1 MDIIKATNRDG
12 SPNLFQNLQRSA
24 SVCRK
29 WQQNF
34 SKIQRTVPI
43 QNTEITLMNF
53 QIDYLVQKVSN
64 LHCVIWKQTGMFIA
78 ILLLLN
84 GCQPTSIDTQQL
96 DAATQY
102 QLVDWNKKLTNIVV
116 EDIFTPP
123 VCSRIYVYANIAA
136 YEVLATGNDTYKS
149 FAGQLKELQSIPLP
163 KEGETL
169 YLPLA
174 SGVAFAKVGKELV
187 YGQDKMEEELQNYL
201 KNMGGLPTAVFDNS
215 VAYGE
220 KVAAH
225 ILAWAGKDGY
235 LERSALPQYV
245 LQKEPGKW
253 KPTPPDYMPAIEPHW
268 NTLRTFVIE
277 NPEQFPPIPP
287 TDFDTQ
293 PHSQFYQET
302 MEVYEAVNNLDEER
316 LEIAKFWD
324 CNPNVSHTKGHL
336 MFFDQ
341 KISPGGHWVSIAGIA
356 IKKQQV
362 NLMHS
367 AQILAMTTITLA
379 DAFISCWDEK
389 YRSSLVRP
397 ETYINEHIDPNWK
410 PVLQTPPFPEYTSG
424 HSVISSAAAVMLTH
438 LMGDN
443 VAFTDSTEVQWGL
456 PVREFTSFYAAADE
470 AAISR
475 LYGGIHYM
483 PAIENGV
490 TQGKIIGDYVVGE
503 LGKYFNKE

>member
-1 MDIIKATNRDG
+1 MNILPHPNFVKLRIKYQILGFFLCLAV
-12 SPNLFQNLQRSA
+12 LFCDCQSEPFN
-24 SVCRK
+24 K
-29 WQQNF
+29 E
-34 SKIQRTVPI
+34 KIDV
-43 QNTEITLMNF
+43 
-53 QIDYLVQKVSN
+53 
-64 LHCVIWKQTGMFIA
+64 
-78 ILLLLN
+78 
-84 GCQPTSIDTQQL
+84 
-96 DAATQY
+96 ATQY
-102 QLVDWNKKLTNIVV
+102 QLVDWNKKLTNVV
-116 EDIFTPP
+116 VADIFTPP
-123 VCSRIYVYANIAA
+123 VCSRIYVYSNIAA
-136 YEVLATGNDTYKS
+136 YEALAVGNKEYKS
-149 FAGQLKELQSIPLP
+149 LAGNLKELTPIPAP
-163 KEGETL
+163 SDQEKV

-174 SGVAFAKVGKELV
+174 SGVAFAKVGEKLV
-187 YGQDKMEEELQNYL
+187 YDQEKMANELADYL
-201 KNMGGLPTAVFDNS
+201 KDIKKLGIPSTIYNNS

-220 KVAAH
+220 KVAEH
-225 ILAWAGKDGY
+225 ILAWAGTDGY

-245 LQKEPGKW
+245 LEEEAGKW

-268 NTLRTFVIE
+268 NTLRTFVI
-277 NPEQFPPIPP
+277 NQSTQFPPAKP
-287 TDFDTQ
+287 TPFNTQ
-293 PHSQFYQET
+293 KNSQFYKET
-302 MEVYEAVNNLDEER
+302 MEVYEAVNNLDKEK

-356 IKKQQV
+356 IKKQEV
-362 NLMHS
+362 DLMKS

-397 ETYINEHIDPNWK
+397 ETYINEYIDPKWK

-438 LMGDN
+438 IMGDN
-443 VAFTDSTEVQWGL
+443 IAFQDSTEVQWGL
-456 PVREFTSFYAAADE
+456 PVRNFESFYEAADE

-490 TQGKIIGDYVVGE
+490 SQGKVLGNYVVKE
-503 LGKYFNKE
+503 LKEYL

>member
-1 MDIIKATNRDG
+1 MNFLTKKAIESDAPINTD
-12 SPNLFQNLQRSA
+12 SHLC
-24 SVCRK
+24 V
-29 WQQNF
+29 
-34 SKIQRTVPI
+34 SKIVGLFLAIILLFTNCQTTPF
-43 QNTEITLMNF
+43 NTE
-53 QIDYLVQKVSN
+53 K
-64 LHCVIWKQTGMFIA
+64 
-78 ILLLLN
+78 
-84 GCQPTSIDTQQL
+84 L
-96 DAATQY
+96 DKATQY
-102 QLVDWNKKLTNIVV
+102 QLIDWNKKLTNIVV

-136 YEVLATGNDTYKS
+136 YEVLATNSPTTKS
-149 FAGQLKELQSIPLP
+149 FAGQLKELTPIPQP
-163 KEGETL
+163 TAGMEL

-174 SGVAFAKVGKELV
+174 SGVAFAKVGKNLV
-187 YGQDKMEEELQNYL
+187 YGQDKMEEALGTYL
-201 KNMGGLPTAVFDNS
+201 KEMESLGIPKTIFKNS
-215 VAYGE
+215 IAYGE
-220 KVAAH
+220 QVAAH

-235 LERSALPQYV
+235 LERSALPQYI
-245 LQKEPGKW
+245 LEEGAGKW

-277 NPEQFPPIPP
+277 KADQFPPLQP
-287 TDFDTQ
+287 TPFDTQ
-293 PHSQFYQET
+293 SNSQFYKET
-302 MEVYEAVNNLDEER
+302 IEVYEAVNNLNEER

-356 IKKQQV
+356 IKQQQV
-362 NLMHS
+362 DLLTS
-367 AQILAMTTITLA
+367 AQILALTTITLA

-424 HSVISSAAAVMLTH
+424 HSVISSAAAVMLTN
-438 LMGDN
+438 LMGET
-443 VAFTDSTEVQWGL
+443 VAFQDSTEVQWGL
-456 PVREFTSFYAAADE
+456 PVRHFDSFYDAANE

-490 TQGKIIGDYVVGE
+490 AQGKVIGNYVVAE
-503 LGKYFNKE
+503 LTDYIE

>member
-1 MDIIKATNRDG
+1 
-12 SPNLFQNLQRSA
+12 
-24 SVCRK
+24 
-29 WQQNF
+29 
-34 SKIQRTVPI
+34 
-43 QNTEITLMNF
+43 
-53 QIDYLVQKVSN
+53 
-64 LHCVIWKQTGMFIA
+64 
-78 ILLLLN
+78 
-84 GCQPTSIDTQQL
+84 
-96 DAATQY
+96 
-102 QLVDWNKKLTNIVV
+102 
-116 EDIFTPP
+116 
-123 VCSRIYVYANIAA
+123 
-136 YEVLATGNDTYKS
+136 
-149 FAGQLKELQSIPLP
+149 
-163 KEGETL
+163 L

-174 SGVAFAKVGKELV
+174 SGVAFAKVGKDLV
-187 YGQDKMEEELQNYL
+187 YGQDKMEEALQNYL
-201 KNMGGLPTAVFDNS
+201 TELKHIGGLPTDVFDRS

-225 ILAWAGKDGY
+225 ILDWAGKDGY

-277 NPEQFPPIPP
+277 NAEQFPPTPP

-293 PHSQFYQET
+293 RNSRFYKET
-302 MEVYEAVNNLDEER
+302 MEVYEAVNNLNEEQ

-336 MFFDQ
+336 IFFDQ
-341 KISPGGHWVSIAGIA
+341 KISPGGHWVSIAGIT

-362 NLMHS
+362 DLMRS
-367 AQILAMTTITLA
+367 AQIFAMTTITLA

-397 ETYINEHIDPNWK
+397 ETYINEHIDPDWK

-424 HSVISSAAAVMLTH
+424 HSVISSAAAVMLTN
-438 LMGDN
+438 LIGDN
-443 VAFTDSTEVQWGL
+443 VSFQDSTEVQWGL
-456 PVREFTSFYAAADE
+456 PVREFTSFYDASDE

-490 TQGKIIGDYVVGE
+490 TQGKIIGNYVVEE
-503 LGKYFNKE
+503 LEEYFNKK

>member
-1 MDIIKATNRDG
+1 
-12 SPNLFQNLQRSA
+12 
-24 SVCRK
+24 
-29 WQQNF
+29 
-34 SKIQRTVPI
+34 
-43 QNTEITLMNF
+43 MNENSR
-53 QIDYLVQKVSN
+53 IYIL
-64 LHCVIWKQTGMFIA
+64 
-78 ILLLLN
+78 ILLLTLLLSN
-84 GCQPTSIDTQQL
+84 CQNEPFNTQKLDT
-96 DAATQY
+96 ATQF
-102 QLVDWNKKLTNIVV
+102 QLVDWNKKLTNVV
-116 EDIFTPP
+116 VADIFTPP
-123 VCSRIYVYANIAA
+123 VCSRIYVYSNIAA
-136 YEVLATGNDTYKS
+136 YEVLAIGSEQHKS
-149 FAGQLKELQSIPLP
+149 FAGQLKELSPIPP
-163 KEGETL
+163 PVEGQEL

-174 SGVAFAKVGKELV
+174 SGVAFAKVGKDLV
-187 YGQDKMEEELQNYL
+187 YDQDKMEENLKRYL
-201 KNMGGLPTAVFDNS
+201 KEIEDLGIPKSTFENS

-245 LQKEPGKW
+245 LEEEPGKW

-268 NTLRTFVIE
+268 NTLRTFVI
-277 NPEQFPPIPP
+277 NNAEQFPPTKP
-287 TDFDTQ
+287 TAFNTEKSS
-293 PHSQFYQET
+293 PFYKET

-356 IKKQQV
+356 IKKEQV
-362 NLMHS
+362 NLLQS
-367 AQILAMTTITLA
+367 AKILAMTTITLA

-397 ETYINEHIDPNWK
+397 ETYINEHIDPDWK

-443 VAFTDSTEVQWGL
+443 IAFQDSTEIQWGL
-456 PVREFTSFYAAADE
+456 PVRNFNSFYEAADE

-490 TQGKIIGDYVVGE
+490 SQGKIIGNYLVEELKDY
-503 LGKYFNKE
+503 

>member
-1 MDIIKATNRDG
+1 MNIFLHR
-12 SPNLFQNLQRSA
+12 
-24 SVCRK
+24 
-29 WQQNF
+29 NF
-34 SKIQRTVPI
+34 SKPK
-43 QNTEITLMNF
+43 N
-53 QIDYLVQKVSN
+53 YLQKIVAF
-64 LHCVIWKQTGMFIA
+64 LFFLVI
-78 ILLLLN
+78 LN
-84 GCQPTSIDTQQL
+84 SCQSEQFNKEKI

-102 QLVDWNKKLTNIVV
+102 QLVDWNKKLTNVV
-116 EDIFTPP
+116 VADIFTPP

-136 YEVLATGNDTYKS
+136 YETLAVNNEAYKS
-149 FAGQLKELQSIPLP
+149 LAGNLKELTPIPQP
-163 KEGETL
+163 KAEETL

-174 SGVAFAKVGKELV
+174 SGVAFAKVGEKLV
-187 YGQDKMEEELQNYL
+187 YDQEKMASELDAYL
-201 KNMGGLPTAVFDNS
+201 KGIQSLGIPLAIYENS
-215 VAYGE
+215 IAYGE
-220 KVAAH
+220 KVAEH

-245 LQKEPGKW
+245 LEETPGKW

-268 NTLRTFVIE
+268 NTLRTFVI
-277 NPEQFPPIPP
+277 NQPSQFPPIEP
-287 TDFDTQ
+287 TKFDTKES
-293 PHSQFYQET
+293 SQFYKET
-302 MEVYEAVNNLDEER
+302 MEVYDAVNNLDEER

-362 NLMHS
+362 GLMKS
-367 AQILAMTTITLA
+367 AQIMALTTITLA

-397 ETYINEHIDPNWK
+397 ETYINEHIDPKWK

-424 HSVISSAAAVMLTH
+424 HSVISSAAAVMLTNI
-438 LMGDN
+438 MGDN
-443 VAFTDSTEVQWGL
+443 IAFQDSTEVQWGL
-456 PVREFTSFYAAADE
+456 PVRSFESFYDAADE

-490 TQGKIIGDYVVGE
+490 SQGKVIGNYVVSE
-503 LGKYFNKE
+503 LKDYLLKE